1 MCETSLLIIPFSYI
15 LWLMIDVLLSTCH
28 QVNEQQ
34 DGSADDF
41 QVAND
46 DRRALKTKYA
56 MDTALED
63 ILCDLYDMYV
73 EV

>member
-1 MCETSLLIIPFSYI
+1 
-15 LWLMIDVLLSTCH
+15 MIDVLLSTCH
-28 QVNEQQ
+28 QANEQQ

-63 ILCDLYDMYV
+63 KMCDLYDMYV

>member
-1 MCETSLLIIPFSYI
+1 
-15 LWLMIDVLLSTCH
+15 MIDVLLLTCY

-46 DRRALKTKYA
+46 ERRALKTKYA

-63 ILCDLYDMYV
+63 KMCDLYDMFV

>member
-1 MCETSLLIIPFSYI
+1 MLDALFTYMC
-15 LWLMIDVLLSTCH
+15 C

-41 QVAND
+41 QAVTD
-46 DRRALKTKYA
+46 ERRDLKGKSA
-56 MDTALED
+56 MDSALED
-63 ILCDLYDMYV
+63 RICDLYDLYV

>member
-1 MCETSLLIIPFSYI
+1 MYI
-15 LWLMIDVLLSTCH
+15 LLLTCY

-46 DRRALKTKYA
+46 ERRALKGKSV
-56 MDTALED
+56 MDYALED
-63 ILCDLYDMYV
+63 RICDLYDLYV

>member
-1 MCETSLLIIPFSYI
+1 MLDVMLLMCY
-15 LWLMIDVLLSTCH
+15 

-41 QVAND
+41 QAATD
-46 DRRALKTKYA
+46 ERRALEGKSA
-56 MDTALED
+56 MDSALED
-63 ILCDLYDMYV
+63 KMCDLYDLYV

>member
-15 LWLMIDVLLSTCH
+15 QLMIDVLLSTCH

-63 ILCDLYDMYV
+63 KMCDLYDMYV

>member
-1 MCETSLLIIPFSYI
+1 MCETSLLIVPFSYI
-15 LWLMIDVLLSTCH
+15 QLMIDVLLSTCH

-63 ILCDLYDMYV
+63 KMCDLYDMYV

>member
-1 MCETSLLIIPFSYI
+1 MFAFMFVTFDVE
-15 LWLMIDVLLSTCH
+15 DVLLLMCY

-41 QVAND
+41 QAVPEEGRD
-46 DRRALKTKYA
+46 LKGKFA
-56 MDTALED
+56 MDSALED
-63 ILCDLYDMYV
+63 RMCDLYDLYV

>member
-1 MCETSLLIIPFSYI
+1 
-15 LWLMIDVLLSTCH
+15 MIDVLLSTCY
-28 QVNEQQ
+28 QVNEQ

-46 DRRALKTKYA
+46 ERRALKTKYT

-63 ILCDLYDMYV
+63 KMCDLYDMYV